1 MSNRRFNEG
10 VRAFKQNQ
18 PRSDNP
24 YEPDSEWAIYWD
36 EGWLD
41 AQLRADCEETDKHDA
56 RLDND

>member
-1 MSNRRFNEG
+1 MSQRRFNEG
-10 VRAFKQNQ
+10 VRAFRQDQ

-41 AQLRADCEETDKHDA
+41 AQLRAAVLEEE
-56 RLDND
+56 NNGN